1 MTRPKAIL
9 SGDSE
14 VQLNLREPVNLFEW
28 SQKEAVITSGLNQ
41 LVHRHVHRD
50 VPVVRGRAW
59 LWNPTVET
67 DLMELDMYFVG
78 TP

>member
-14 VQLNLREPVNLFEW
+14 IQLNLREPVNLFEW

-50 VPVVRGRAW
+50 VPVVRDRAW
-59 LWNPTVET
+59 LWNHQLVA
-67 DLMELDMYFVG
+67 LF
-78 TP
+78 